1 LIKKVN
7 LAKTKAMEQPKI
19 QDYAI
24 IGDGRSAALISNRGS
39 IDWLCW
45 PRFDSASLFGAILDP
60 NIGGK
65 WRIRPAEDSQFS
77 RRYIDNTNV
86 LETKFSTALGKIV
99 LTDFMPVASEE
110 RKKQML
116 WPEHEIIREV
126 KCEEGEVPLVVDFD
140 PRLAYG
146 RVTPIIKNGR
156 QLGWRINLGTSLI
169 TLRSDIELVRRGDG
183 LSANFTLKAGDTV
196 ALSLTFSAEGPAVLP
211 PLGQLVTDKLNLTI
225 DWWRNW
231 AAQSNYKGPYERQ
244 VTRSALV
251 LKLLS
256 YAPSGAIVAA
266 PTTSLPESISR
277 DLNWDYRFAWLRD
290 AAFTVHALFGLGYKA
305 DAEAFVNWLLHA
317 TRLTRP
323 ELRIIYDVFGER
335 PPPER
340 QLSHLSGYADS
351 RPVRIGNAAS
361 EQVQL
366 DIYGEV
372 VEAISHF
379 VGENDR
385 LDREM
390 QKMLR
395 KYAEYVCEH
404 WREPDNGIWEYR
416 DERRHYTHSRLMCWV
431 ALDRILKMQAR
442 GQLNGIS
449 VEKYEEGKER
459 IRLEIEAHAWNPTLQ
474 IYAQACG
481 SNVVDA
487 SVLLLA
493 YHGFEEAGSQ
503 RMQKTHMRIREK
515 LIPRLGLVYR
525 NERSLELREGAFA
538 LCSFWEADFL
548 ARSGDLS
555 GARDVFEAALAY
567 ANDLDLFSEE
577 IDPKTGD
584 ALGNFPQAFT
594 HLGVINTALSL
605 RDGEERAHQVRS

>member
-1 LIKKVN
+1 MK
-7 LAKTKAMEQPKI
+7 QPKI

-45 PRFDSASLFGAILDP
+45 PRFDSAPLFGAILDP
-60 NIGGK
+60 HIGGK
-65 WRIRPAEDSQFS
+65 WRVRPAEDSQFS
-77 RRYIDNTNV
+77 RCYIENTNV
-86 LETKFSTALGKIV
+86 LETKFSTALGTTV
-99 LTDFMPVASEE
+99 LTDFMPVTSED

-116 WPEHEIIREV
+116 WPEHEIIRQV
-126 KCEEGEVPLVVDFD
+126 KCEQGEVPLVVDFD
-140 PRLAYG
+140 PRLDYG
-146 RVTPIIKNGR
+146 RITPIIKNGR
-156 QLGWRINLGTSLI
+156 QLGWRINIGTNLL

-183 LSANFTLKAGDTV
+183 LSAHFTLKAGDTV

-211 PLGQLVTDKLNLTI
+211 PLGQLVTNKLNLTI

-266 PTTSLPESISR
+266 PTTSLPESIGCDR
-277 DLNWDYRFAWLRD
+277 NWDYRFAWLRD
-290 AAFTVHALFGLGYKA
+290 AAFTVHALFGLGYKD

-335 PPPER
+335 PPAER
-340 QLSHLSGYADS
+340 ELSHLRGYADS

-372 VEAISHF
+372 IEAVSHF
-379 VGENDR
+379 IGENDR
-385 LDREM
+385 LDCDM

-395 KYAEYVCEH
+395 QYAEYVCEH

-416 DERRHYTHSRLMCWV
+416 DERRQYTHSRLMCWV

-449 VEKYEEGKER
+449 VEKCEEAKER
-459 IRLEIEAHAWNPTLQ
+459 IRAAIEGHAWNPRLQ

-481 SNVVDA
+481 SDVVDA

-493 YHGFEEAGSQ
+493 YHGFEEANSQ

-525 NERSLELREGAFA
+525 NERSFELREGAFA

-548 ARSGDLS
+548 ARSGDLL
-555 GARDVFEAALAY
+555 GARDVFEAALNY

-577 IDPKTGD
+577 IDPETGD

-605 RDGEERAHQVRS
+605 RDSEKRAHQFKS

>member
-1 LIKKVN
+1 
-7 LAKTKAMEQPKI
+7 MEQPKI

-60 NIGGK
+60 KIGGQ
-65 WRIRPAEDSQFS
+65 WRIRPMEDAQFS
-77 RRYIDNTNV
+77 RRYIGNTNV
-86 LETKFSTALGKIV
+86 VETKFFTALGTIV

-116 WPEHEIIREV
+116 WPEHEIIRQV
-126 KCEEGEVPLVVDFD
+126 KCEEGKVPLVVDFD
-140 PRLAYG
+140 PRLDYG
-146 RVTPIIKNGR
+146 RVTPIIKHGR
-156 QLGWRINLGTSLI
+156 KLGWRINIGTSLF
-169 TLRSDIELVRRGDG
+169 TLRSDIEFVGSGDG
-183 LSANFTLKAGDTV
+183 LSANFTLRAGDTV
-196 ALSLTFSAEGPAVLP
+196 SFSLTFSAEGPAVLP
-211 PLGQLVTDKLNLTI
+211 PLGQLVADKLNLTI

-231 AAQSNYKGPYERQ
+231 AARSNYKGPYERQ

-256 YAPSGAIVAA
+256 YAPSGAIIAA
-266 PTTSLPESISR
+266 PTTSLPESIGR

-290 AAFTVHALFGLGYKA
+290 AAFTVHALFGLGYKD
-305 DAEAFVNWLLHA
+305 DAEAFVDWLLHA

-323 ELRIIYDVFGER
+323 KLLVAYDVFGELT
-335 PPPER
+335 PPER
-340 QLSHLSGYADS
+340 KLSHLNGYADS

-361 EQVQL
+361 KQVQL

-372 VEAISHF
+372 VEAVSHF
-379 VGENDR
+379 IGENDC

-390 QKMLR
+390 QKMLGQC
-395 KYAEYVCEH
+395 AEYVCEH

-416 DERRHYTHSRLMCWV
+416 DERRHYTHSLLMCWV

-449 VEKYEEGKER
+449 VEKCEEAKEH
-459 IRLEIEAHAWNPTLQ
+459 IRVDIEAHAWNQTQQ

-481 SNVVDA
+481 SDAVDA

-493 YHGFEEAGSQ
+493 YYGFEEAGSQ

-538 LCSFWEADFL
+538 LCSFWEVDFL
-548 ARSGDLS
+548 ARAGKHQE
-555 GARDVFEAALAY
+555 ARDVFEAALAY

-577 IDPKTGD
+577 IDPETGA

-594 HLGVINTALSL
+594 HLGVINAALSL
-605 RDGEERAHQVRS
+605 RESENAHIRSSHELE

>member
-1 LIKKVN
+1 
-7 LAKTKAMEQPKI
+7 MEQPKI

-45 PRFDSASLFGAILDP
+45 PRFDSPSFFGTILDP
-60 NIGGK
+60 DIGGK
-65 WRIRPAEDSQFS
+65 WRIRPVEDSQFS
-77 RRYIDNTNV
+77 RRYIENTNV
-86 LETKFSTALGKIV
+86 LETKFSTALGTIV

-116 WPEHEIIREV
+116 FPEHEIIRQV
-126 KCEEGEVPLVVDFD
+126 KCEQGEVPLVVDFD
-140 PRLAYG
+140 PRPDYG
-146 RVTPIIKNGR
+146 RVRPIIEAGR
-156 QLGWRINLGTSLI
+156 QLGWRINIGANLL
-169 TLRSDIELVRRGDG
+169 TLRSDIELVRRRDG
-183 LSANFTLKAGDTV
+183 LFANFTLRAGDTV
-196 ALSLTFSAEGPAVLP
+196 AWSLTFSAEGPAVLP

-231 AAQSNYKGPYERQ
+231 AAQSDYEGPYERQ

-266 PTTSLPESISR
+266 PTTSLPESIGR
-277 DLNWDYRFAWLRD
+277 DRNWDYRFAWLRD
-290 AAFTVHALFGLGYKA
+290 AAFTVHALFGLGYKD

-340 QLSHLSGYADS
+340 ELSNLSGYADS

-361 EQVQL
+361 EQLQL

-372 VEAISHF
+372 VEAVSHF
-379 VGENDR
+379 IGENAL

-395 KYAEYVCEH
+395 QYAEYVCEH
-404 WREPDNGIWEYR
+404 WRESDNGIWEYR

-431 ALDRILKMQAR
+431 ALDRIIKMQAR
-442 GQLNGIS
+442 GQLNCIS
-449 VEKYEEGKER
+449 VEKCEEAKEH
-459 IRLEIEAHAWNPTLQ
+459 IRADIEAHAWNPTLQ
-474 IYAQACG
+474 SYAQACG
-481 SNVVDA
+481 SDAVDA

-493 YHGFEEAGSQ
+493 YYGFEEAGSQ

-515 LIPRLGLVYR
+515 LIPHLGLVYR

-548 ARSGDLS
+548 ARSGDLL
-555 GARDVFEAALAY
+555 GARDVFEAALNY

-577 IDPKTGD
+577 IDPETGD

-594 HLGVINTALSL
+594 HLGVINAALSL
-605 RDGEERAHQVRS
+605 RDSEKRARQVKS